1 MLEMTGVLRQGNDGY
16 IVRAPETPIILLDR
30 NHGPTQQYLKAF
42 GRKLID
48 QKVPLLIVD
57 QLERYWRAQIAP
69 DELKAKGFGRV
80 QGR

>member
-1 MLEMTGVLRQGNDGY
+1 MLEMTGILRQGNDGY
-16 IVRAPETPIILLDR
+16 IIRAPDTPIILLDR

-42 GRKLID
+42 GKDMIGK
-48 QKVPLLIVD
+48 KVSLLIVD

-69 DELKAKGFGRV
+69 EELRVKGFDRV